1 MSQPLRVLITGASRG
16 IGSAIA
22 TQLLEEGHFVALC
35 ARTESDL
42 TEIAQKF
49 ADRALVIPIDVL
61 ALDAAEKAIN
71 QITAKWAGIDAL
83 VLNAGDGVSAPIE
96 KTTDEMWQHMMDL
109 NATAP
114 FRFLRAAVPHLKAD
128 GGSIVVIASKAGL
141 VGEPNVVAYTAAK
154 HAVVGLV
161 RAAAAELGK
170 YKIRVNAL
178 CPDYVDTPMT
188 QRTLSAAAERTG
200 KSVADVKMALVT
212 KLTGLRLLTAQEVA
226 SAAITMLQ
234 DAEMTGFARLLE
246 GENI

>member
-178 CPDYVDTPMT
+178 CPDYVDLPMT

>member
-1 MSQPLRVLITGASRG
+1 MSQPLRVLVTGASRG
-16 IGSAIA
+16 IGAAIS
-22 TQLLEEGHFVALC
+22 TQLLEQGHFVALC
-35 ARTESDL
+35 SRTESDL
-42 TEIAQKF
+42 LEIAQKCT
-49 ADRALVIPIDVL
+49 DRSLVIPIDVL

-71 QITAKWAGIDAL
+71 QVAAKWAGIDAL

-114 FRFLRAAVPHLKAD
+114 FRFLRAAVPHLKAE

-141 VGEPNVVAYTAAK
+141 VGESNVVAYTAAK

-161 RAAAAELGK
+161 RAAAAELSK

-188 QRTLSAAAERTG
+188 DRTLSAAAERTG
-200 KSVADVKMALVT
+200 KSVADVKMALVS
-212 KLTGLRLLTAQEVA
+212 KLNGMRLLTAQEVA
-226 SAAITMLQ
+226 SVAITMLQ

>member
-128 GGSIVVIASKAGL
+128 GGSIVVIASKAGM